1 MSQKRSCLA
10 LALVVIVMPSIARS
24 EGNPLREAVL
34 KAKRILFLGDS
45 ITASGQY
52 VAIFEA
58 WLLTQPSKER
68 PLVINAGLPSE
79 TVSGL
84 SEDGHADGKFPRPK
98 LADRL
103 DSVLQ
108 LAKPDVVVVCY
119 GINCGIYQPY
129 DKDRFLRYQ
138 EGLLQV
144 HRKVKQAGASCI
156 FMTPPSYDDLRGN
169 KSFSYN
175 QVLDQ
180 YSAWLVGQRAQGWNV
195 LDLHTAMTIALKDR
209 RKQNPDFTFQPD
221 AVHPDE
227 AGHWF
232 IASQLIKWLDD
243 DASASRTNAQEM
255 LAAKNI
261 PVEVLTLVRKR
272 SLMLRDAYVHAAGHQ
287 RPGVAR
293 GLPLEEALS
302 KANAQAKQIDIL
314 MTKP

>member
-1 MSQKRSCLA
+1 MSQKRSYLA

-45 ITASGQY
+45 VTASGQY

-58 WLLTQPSKER
+58 WLLTQPHKER

-84 SEDGHADGKFPRPK
+84 SEDGHAGGKFPRPK

-103 DSVLQ
+103 DSVIRLT
-108 LAKPDVVVVCY
+108 KPDVVFACY

-156 FMTPPSYDDLRGN
+156 FMTPPCYDDLRGK

-195 LDLHTAMTIALKDR
+195 FDLHTVMTTALKDH

-232 IASQLIKWLDD
+232 IASQLIKWLGD
-243 DASASRTNAQEM
+243 DASASRTNAREM
-255 LAAKNI
+255 LAARKI
-261 PVEVLTLVRKR
+261 PEEVLTLVQKR

-302 KANAQAKQIDIL
+302 KANAEAKQIDIL